1 MAKSIKRILAMVMVM
16 AMFVSVLPM
25 QALAAE
31 TEYSTET
38 SPEGLPTDKAVTT
51 DTQTN
56 EAGNT
61 VVTVT
66 IQKDTVGTLENGA
79 ELERHETSV
88 ETVETDENGN
98 VIRSTGV
105 IDGEEIITNISPDPE
120 VGVEVA
126 VPDEV
131 GEENANSKE
140 FGAVPEI
147 TTGDKKEGED
157 DTEYDQTTTTVIPG
171 EVTITTTEKELT
183 EVVDHEDTNLE
194 YVHSEATPND
204 TNDLH
209 YVGAA
214 PEHYLPG
221 YEGES
226 VPPEMVEGFDY
237 VYVGGGN
244 TSIFTPAIVG
254 SRPMTDDEKI
264 AMYGEHWMNGA
275 YIHKD
280 YYTNLFLKHIDPE
293 YRDTIAK
300 NEDGSYK
307 TDEEGFLL
315 DVNGNRVFKGERTA
329 VGPNG
334 ETTYLRRFDNYG
346 DVQKVEGWF
355 ENGEWVKE
363 LNGKDG
369 YYAAWS
375 GVQQFVLVDGEGNPI
390 TAYCADFM
398 TPTQGGYGYNI
409 ENLEDADYYSE
420 EEAARIRS
428 IAANGYWGTSENE
441 GSLEYMKQQLL
452 AAGFSEEELASL
464 NDGLAL
470 TATQMAIW
478 TCSNKMNGLKFV
490 NAHYDKSGP
499 DDGRGSGDGWG
510 PNALDQKNQSYNG
523 GKVPTDKED
532 DIELMF
538 RIYDYLINLEGTEVT
553 NKMNDTVITK
563 DNAIENMSVTVI
575 EKAEGHENN
584 QDDNDEND
592 AYVANLS
599 FALVVE
605 PTGDEKE
612 SLKVTLITSDGREI
626 VGRIC
631 GDMESDNEVLLDKD
645 ENDNYWFRNIVL
657 TEGNQTFTLNLEG
670 VQNLDKG
677 VYLYSSE
684 VRTEES
690 ESTSSQTLVGMAS
703 GERGFDVTLDLKF
716 DLDVQDKVVVEE
728 HIWHNEYDP
737 IAEPEVP
744 EIPEEPEEE
753 PEPPQIFRLDP
764 EAEEEIPEEP
774 VPLAAPVT
782 TGDNSFLWILVV
794 MMSVFGIVVINVSAK
809 KKYAA

>member
-157 DTEYDQTTTTVIPG
+157 DTEYNQTTTTVIPG
-171 EVTITTTEKELT
+171 EVTITTTGKEYSQEFT
-183 EVVDHEDTNLE
+183 DRDGLE
-194 YVHSEATPND
+194 YTHGTVTPD
-204 TNDLH
+204 GTNDVTH
-209 YVGAA
+209 KYCAD
-214 PEHYLPG
+214 EQYLPG
-221 YEGES
+221 YEGEF
-226 VPPEMVEGFDY
+226 VQPEMVEGYDY
-237 VYVGGGN
+237 IFVGGGL
-244 TSIFTPAIVG
+244 TSKFVPARVHTEPWT
-254 SRPMTDDEKI
+254 REQKI
-264 AMYGEHWMNGA
+264 AEQGDKAFMKPGMGSFQYYWDNLDDSERDSVAYDENGN
-275 YIHKD
+275 YVV
-280 YYTNLFLKHIDPE
+280 
-293 YRDTIAK
+293 
-300 NEDGSYK
+300 
-307 TDEEGFLL
+307 DEEGFILNK
-315 DVNGNRVFKGERTA
+315 DGERIVKGERTH
-329 VGPNG
+329 VDPNG
-334 ETTYLRRFDNYG
+334 NTTYLHRFDNF
-346 DVQKVEGWF
+346 KENSTTKIEGWY
-355 ENGEWVKE
+355 EDGEWIVPV
-363 LNGKDG
+363 NGTGYIAMWDG
-369 YYAAWS
+369 P
-375 GVQQFVLVDGEGNPI
+375 QQYLLVDSNGNII
-390 TAYCADFM
+390 TTYCADQSD
-398 TPTQGGYGYNI
+398 PTEDFYGYNI
-409 ENLEDADYYSE
+409 ENLEDATYYSE

-428 IAANGYWGTSENE
+428 IAKNGYWGVEGTDE
-441 GSLEYMKQQLL
+441 GSLEYLKQALL
-452 AAGFSEEELASL
+452 ASGQFEESDLASL
-464 NDGLAL
+464 NDGVAL

-478 TCSNKMNGLKFV
+478 SCSNKMAGIDYV
-490 NAHYDKSGP
+490 GAHYAE
-499 DDGRGSGDGWG
+499 WG
-510 PNALDQKNQSYNG
+510 AGAIPAG
-523 GKVPTDKED
+523 KED
-532 DIELMF
+532 EVELMF
-538 RIYDYLINLEGTEVT
+538 EIYNYLINLEGTEVEG
-553 NKMNDTVITK
+553 KMTDTVITAE
-563 DNAIENMSVTVI
+563 NAIQNMNVTVI
-575 EKAEGHENN
+575 EKAEDHENN
-584 QDDNDEND
+584 KDDDKDND
-592 AYVANLS
+592 AYVTDLS

-605 PTGDEKE
+605 PTGDDEE
-612 SLKVTLITSDGREI
+612 SLKVTLVTSDGQTI

-631 GDMESDNEVLLDKD
+631 GTKESEDEVDLDKD
-645 ENDNYWFRNIVL
+645 EEGNYWFRNIVL
-657 TEGNQTFTLNLEG
+657 TEGGQTFTLNLEG
-670 VQNLDKG
+670 VQNLDQG

-684 VRTEES
+684 VREG
-690 ESTSSQTLVGMAS
+690 STSQTLVGKA
-703 GERGFDVTLDLKF
+703 GGTRDFDVTIDLSF
-716 DLDVQDKVVVEE
+716 NMDVQDKVVVEE